1 MSIRLA
7 KELDA
12 ITEYNSWMGMKQRC
26 YNPGAFGYHRYGGRG
41 IDVCDRWRDSFR
53 NFFEDMGRRPEGLT
67 LDRID
72 NERGYSP
79 DNCRWATR
87 KEQANNQTKR
97 NDMRGKPRPPKPK
110 PEPPLHKPAYYRL
123 ALPPGYYRPKDVA
136 VMLGRKEATVRGYI
150 SRHQL
155 GVWMGGQIALSDAD
169 IEIIRD
175 PSPRRCPVDFVE
187 RPDAGYQI
195 GATFAKPAPAAQEAA

>member
-1 MSIRLA
+1 MSTRRLA
-7 KELDA
+7 KELNA
-12 ITEYNSWMGMKQRC
+12 ISEYNSWMGMKQRC
-26 YNPGAFGYHRYGGRG
+26 YNPGAWGYHRYGGRG

-110 PEPPLHKPAYYRL
+110 PQPWKPAFDRL
-123 ALPPGYYRPKDVA
+123 ALPPGYYRPKEVA
-136 VMLGRKEATVRGYI
+136 VMLGRNEGTVRGFV

-155 GVWMGGQIALSDAD
+155 GVWMGGQIALSDDD
-169 IEIIRD
+169 IAIIRE
-175 PSPRRCPVDFVE
+175 SSAHRRPVCFAD
-187 RPDAGYQI
+187 RPDAGCP
-195 GATFAKPAPAAQEAA
+195 GLPPAAQEAQP